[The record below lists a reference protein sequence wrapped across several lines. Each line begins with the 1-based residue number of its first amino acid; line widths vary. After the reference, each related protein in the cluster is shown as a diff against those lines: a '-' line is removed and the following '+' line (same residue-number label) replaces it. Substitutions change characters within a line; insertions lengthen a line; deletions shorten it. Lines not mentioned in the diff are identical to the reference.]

1 MSPLSI
7 LMTGAVEIPAAMAA
21 APSTEAEKVVGG
33 NGAES
38 GTNGNAGTNE
48 PASPAPLPSY
58 HTLQWRAPETAGE
71 AGKSSPARKKRLC
84 PK

>member
-7 LMTGAVEIPAAMAA
+7 LMTGAVGIPAAMAA